1 MAFMV
6 DFIGIYG
13 GFIGIQCGFIGIQ
26 CGFYWDSIEIE
37 WNIIHK
43 LTYFVHVLSGNVMV
57 KYDMSYTVWNAIPIF
72 RHPLFP
78 HAIQISLL
86 LDTFTCNCIVSSCF
100 SILEIPCSHFDA

>member
-72 RHPLFP
+72 RHPPMLANVRGNPRFCKFP
-78 HAIQISLL
+78 
-86 LDTFTCNCIVSSCF
+86 IVFCH
-100 SILEIPCSHFDA
+100 LVR

>member
-26 CGFYWDSIEIE
+26 CGFYWGSIEIE

-72 RHPLFP
+72 RHPPMLANVRGNPRFCKFP
-78 HAIQISLL
+78 
-86 LDTFTCNCIVSSCF
+86 IVFCH
-100 SILEIPCSHFDA
+100 LVR